1 MEFKGSKTEANLMT
15 AFAGES
21 EARNKYTFYA
31 LQARKDG
38 YEQIG
43 DIFDMTAANEREHA
57 KIWFKY
63 LHGGKIGSTP
73 ENLRDAAA
81 GENFEW
87 TTMYKNFAEEA
98 KQEGF
103 EELATLF
110 TLVGGIEKEHEERFK
125 TLAENLDKGI
135 VFARSGEVV
144 WLCRNC
150 GYLHVG
156 KEAPKICAVC
166 KHPQSF
172 FEIKAQ
178 NY

>member
-31 LQARKDG
+31 SQARKDG

-125 TLAENLDKGI
+125 TLSENLDKGI

>member
-1 MEFKGSKTEANLMT
+1 MEFKGTKTEANLMT

-31 LQARKDG
+31 SQARKDG